1 LKSLFR
7 EASTWR
13 NTIKAISTPITAIPP
28 KVTNHVV
35 CFLLLG
41 NIFLFLPLSLFD
53 CLARI
58 Q

>member
-1 LKSLFR
+1 M
-7 EASTWR
+7 
-13 NTIKAISTPITAIPP
+13 AISTPITAIPP

-53 CLARI
+53 RLARI
-58 Q
+58 E